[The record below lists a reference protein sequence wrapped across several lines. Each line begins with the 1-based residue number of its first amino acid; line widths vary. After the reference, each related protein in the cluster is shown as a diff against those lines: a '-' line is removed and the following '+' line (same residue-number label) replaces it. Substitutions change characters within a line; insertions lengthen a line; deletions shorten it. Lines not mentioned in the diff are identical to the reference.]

1 MKRIL
6 FLSVALT
13 FVVGSVLL
21 TTGCYKEVVVAPP
34 PPSEPAYQ
42 PVPGSDSPTIASS
55 RPVAVPRKW
64 EIVTLRAMGSGAPRD
79 DLPPGQARLM
89 ALRTAK
95 VDGYRNLLEQSY
107 GVRIQGDTTV
117 RDFITQNDV
126 VRSKVDGFVRGAR
139 EMSNRT
145 LSDGTV
151 EVELEIT
158 LDQFFYDYFVPYMR

>member
-1 MKRIL
+1 
-6 FLSVALT
+6 
-13 FVVGSVLL
+13 
-21 TTGCYKEVVVAPP
+21 
-34 PPSEPAYQ
+34 
-42 PVPGSDSPTIASS
+42 
-55 RPVAVPRKW
+55 
-64 EIVTLRAMGSGAPRD
+64 
-79 DLPPGQARLM
+79 M
-89 ALRTAK
+89 ALRAAK
-95 VDGYRNLLEQSY
+95 VDAYRNLLEQTY

-126 VRSKVDGFVRGAR
+126 VRSKVDGFVRGSR